1 MNNSNNTTKQFSSN
15 FVHIGYSKTGT
26 KWLQNHFFPKIF
38 NANYINLFKT
48 NNFFLTNDI
57 FLFEREKII
66 DEISRTTDK
75 SKKINIFSSEFL
87 TTPITF
93 GWHNGYYSFSISYKI
108 KSVVPDATIIIF
120 IRRQQSLI
128 PSAYQQYVKN
138 GGTYSFKRWL
148 YSGEVFSFEHLIYSR
163 LIEHYINLFGEKQVK
178 VFLYE
183 DFKRN
188 NREFMENFCQ
198 QFGMQVDW
206 DKIDFNP
213 TNRGLRLL
221 SLPLLKVVNHF
232 YKKPVGRKRFICHI
246 PGMTTVGR
254 GVIKYLN
261 PMPVFGRYLNED
273 DFLSKKDLE
282 YIKNFYS
289 QHNCELT
296 KYFDRR
302 VLEGY
307 GYYL

>member
-1 MNNSNNTTKQFSSN
+1 VSKVFI
-15 FVHIGYSKTGT
+15 HIGYPKTAT
-26 KWLQNHFFPKIF
+26 TWLQDIFFPNITNF
-38 NANYINLFKT
+38 HFVSWREANRFILNSDCFAYNSKNVRNEFLRGGCNL
-48 NNFFLTNDI
+48 LI
-57 FLFEREKII
+57 
-66 DEISRTTDK
+66 
-75 SKKINIFSSEFL
+75 SSEFFA
-87 TTPITF
+87 TAINSGF
-93 GWHNGYYSFSISYKI
+93 NYGYFSYGISHKI
-108 KSVVPDATIIIF
+108 KDSFPDATVIIF

-273 DFLSKKDLE
+273 DFLTKKDLE

-289 QHNCELT
+289 QYNCELT

>member
-1 MNNSNNTTKQFSSN
+1 MTK
-15 FVHIGYSKTGT
+15 VLIHIGYPKTAT
-26 KWLQNHFFPKIF
+26 TWLQDVFFPNVKNFRFVNWREANRLFLNSDCFVF
-38 NANYINLFKT
+38 NPRNVRDELLSGDCNL
-48 NNFFLTNDI
+48 LI
-57 FLFEREKII
+57 
-66 DEISRTTDK
+66 
-75 SKKINIFSSEFL
+75 SSEFFASA
-87 TTPITF
+87 INSGF
-93 GWHNGYYSFSISYKI
+93 NYGYYSYGISHKLS
-108 KSVVPDATIIIF
+108 KTFPDATIIIF

-148 YSGEVFSFEHLIYSR
+148 YSGEVFCFEHLIYNR
-163 LIEHYINLFGEKQVK
+163 LIEHYINLFGEKQVN
-178 VFLYE
+178 VFLFE

-188 NREFMENFCQ
+188 NRKFMENFCQ
-198 QFGMQVDW
+198 QFGMEVDW

-221 SLPLLKVVNHF
+221 AMPMLKVVNHF

-246 PGMTTVGR
+246 PGLTAVGR

-261 PMPVFGRYLNED
+261 PMPIFGRYLNDD
-273 DFLSKKDLE
+273 DFLRKKDLE

-289 QHNCELT
+289 QHNRELL
-296 KYFDRR
+296 KYFDRQK
-302 VLEGY
+302 LDEY